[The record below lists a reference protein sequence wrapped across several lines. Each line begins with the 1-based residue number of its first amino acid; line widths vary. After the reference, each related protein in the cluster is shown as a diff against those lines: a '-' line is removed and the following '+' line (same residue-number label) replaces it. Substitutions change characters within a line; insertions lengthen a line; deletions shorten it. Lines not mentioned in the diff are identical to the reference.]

1 MHSRPWKTI
10 STVLVAALCLI
21 DVPAARAQTQ
31 GSGVAGTVTG
41 PSGATVAN
49 ATVVVKNLATS
60 QVVTTTTNSAGA
72 YSVPNL
78 PAGEYEVSVSAED
91 LEAKAV
97 KVTVAA
103 AGAQALDVVLVARPL
118 PAPSLSDLG
127 FSPQQLTGSPEEQ
140 ARLDRRTHMLK
151 IHQRLG
157 LFTTA
162 PLAATVV
169 AGLFAGG
176 RQESRTG
183 RNVHAA
189 LGAVTAGM
197 YWTSASF
204 AIFAPK
210 VKGAKSSGPTRV
222 HKMLAWVHGT
232 GMVLTPLLGAMAYH
246 QLSQGQRVHGIASYH
261 GAVGVVTLSAY
272 AAAIMSVSI
281 KF

>member
-1 MHSRPWKTI
+1 MHSRPGKTI
-10 STVLVAALCLI
+10 STVLVAVLCLI
-21 DVPAARAQTQ
+21 DVPAARAQVQ
-31 GSGVAGTVTG
+31 GGSVAGTVTG
-41 PSGATVAN
+41 PSGAAVAN
-49 ATVVVKNLATS
+49 ATVVVKNLTTS
-60 QVVTTTTNSAGA
+60 QVITTTTNSAGA

-78 PAGEYEVSVSAED
+78 PAGEYEVSVSAEG

-103 AGAQALDVVLVARPL
+103 AGAQALDVVLVARTL

>member
-31 GSGVAGTVTG
+31 GGGVAGTVTG

-72 YSVPNL
+72 YSVPDL

>member
-1 MHSRPWKTI
+1 MHSRPGKTV
-10 STVLVAALCLI
+10 SAALVAALCLMN
-21 DVPAARAQTQ
+21 VPDARAQSQ
-31 GSGVAGTVTG
+31 VGGVTGTITG
-41 PSGATVAN
+41 PSGAAVVN
-49 ATVVVKNLATS
+49 ATVAVKNLATS
-60 QVVTTTTNSAGA
+60 QLVTTTTDSAGA

-78 PAGEYEVSVSAED
+78 PPGEYEVSVSAEG
-91 LEAKAV
+91 LEAKTV
-97 KVTVAA
+97 KVSVAA
-103 AGAQALDVVLVARPL
+103 SGAQAVDVVLAAHTP
-118 PAPSLSDLG
+118 PTPSLSDLG
-127 FSPQQLTGSPEEQ
+127 FTPQQLTGNPEEQ
-140 ARLDRRTHMLK
+140 ARLDRRSHMLK

-162 PLAATVV
+162 PLAATVISS
-169 AGLFAGG
+169 LFAGG

-210 VKGAKSSGPTRV
+210 VKGTKSSGPTRV

-246 QLSQGQRVHGIASYH
+246 QLSQGQRVHGIAGYH
-261 GAVGVVTLSAY
+261 EAVGVVALGAY

>member
-1 MHSRPWKTI
+1 MN
-10 STVLVAALCLI
+10 
-21 DVPAARAQTQ
+21 VPTARAQAL
-31 GSGVAGTVTG
+31 GGAVAGTVMG
-41 PSGATVAN
+41 PSGAAVAN
-49 ATVVVKNLATS
+49 ATVTVKNLATG
-60 QVVTTTTNSAGA
+60 QVVTSTTNQAGA

-78 PAGEYEVSVSAED
+78 PPGEYELSVSAEG
-91 LEAKAV
+91 LESRRV

-103 AGAQALDVVLVARPL
+103 AGTQAADVALAAGMP
-118 PAPSLSDLG
+118 PPPSLSDLG
-127 FSPQQLTGSPEEQ
+127 FTPQQLTGSPEEQ

-157 LFTTA
+157 LFTTV

-169 AGLFAGG
+169 ASMFAGG

-210 VKGAKSSGPTRV
+210 VKGTKSSGPTRM

-232 GMVLTPLLGAMAYH
+232 GMVLTPVLGAMAYH
-246 QLSQGQRVHGIASYH
+246 QLGQGQRVHGIAGYH
-261 GAVGVVTLSAY
+261 GAVGIVTLSAY